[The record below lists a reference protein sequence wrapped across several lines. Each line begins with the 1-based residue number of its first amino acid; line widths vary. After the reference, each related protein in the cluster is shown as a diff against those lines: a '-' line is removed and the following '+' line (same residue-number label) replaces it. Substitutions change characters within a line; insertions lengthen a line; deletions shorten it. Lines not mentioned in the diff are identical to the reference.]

1 MAVEVEVAAARW
13 PSGMALVFVLDG
25 LLLRIEDQRRI
36 ISRPYAAPQLSLPT
50 LPASSEAELC
60 QDGVDQQ
67 PKDRCHRMLY
77 ASISSEAELCD
88 FLE

>member
-1 MAVEVEVAAARW
+1 
-13 PSGMALVFVLDG
+13 MALVFVLDG
-25 LLLRIEDQRRI
+25 LLLRIEDQRELFPVR
-36 ISRPYAAPQLSLPT
+36 T
-50 LPASSEAELC
+50 LHRSFHFERFRL
-60 QDGVDQQ
+60 VDQQ